1 MTPTTKKTTTHVVAS
16 PGTPHLTR
24 PSPIC
29 ADTPIQT
36 VHPQTTP
43 AKPTQ
48 ATPSLPPP
56 RLTSAHS
63 QATPQNC
70 SISPDPTRVH
80 TTTESTLWISS
91 KSCAP
96 ARRVA
101 RFEARVATP
110 NWQRLRFR
118 KVGPT
123 HSESEPAG
131 EVTSL
136 ERQNGQVREKRTVV
150 SAYLDDWLL
159 SSHAG

>member
-29 ADTPIQT
+29 VDTLIQT

-43 AKPTQ
+43 AKPTR
-48 ATPSLPPP
+48 ATLSPPP
-56 RLTSAHS
+56 PHPTSAHS
-63 QATPQNC
+63 QATLQNC
-70 SISPDPTRVH
+70 SISPDPTQAR
-80 TTTESTLWISS
+80 TTTELTSWISS
-91 KSCAP
+91 TSCAP

-110 NWQRLRFR
+110 NWQRPRFR
-118 KVGPT
+118 KVDPT
-123 HSESEPAG
+123 HSETEAAG

-136 ERQNGQVREKRTVV
+136 EVGTTPVRMDRC
-150 SAYLDDWLL
+150 
-159 SSHAG
+159 